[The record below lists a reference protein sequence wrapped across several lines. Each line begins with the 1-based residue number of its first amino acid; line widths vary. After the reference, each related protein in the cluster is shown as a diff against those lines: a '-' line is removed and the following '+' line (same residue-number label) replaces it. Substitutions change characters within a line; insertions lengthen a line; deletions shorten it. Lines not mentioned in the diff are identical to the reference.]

1 MAFGGQGWT
10 TPSSM
15 AANGH
20 LYSYDYNKN
29 ATFPANVTATT
40 FIGTLTGNA
49 TTATTATKLGTANKG
64 DASTFIY
71 LSAGTPTATTKLTNS
86 A

>member
-1 MAFGGQGWT
+1 MAL
-10 TPSSM
+10 
-15 AANGH
+15 NGH
-20 LYSYDYNKN
+20 LYSYDANKN

-49 TTATTATKLGTANKG
+49 STATTASKLGTADKG

-71 LSAGTPTATTKLTNS
+71 LNDGVPTNSTKLANS